1 MNPPLATSRICG
13 TRFCRMLHS
22 AVGPVP
28 LPPTYHATS
37 PAHPKHDRRRAM
49 RSCRVPSR
57 AVPSLAMR
65 QVATHTCQAARPLGL
80 DAQGHVVHAGV
91 DGYRDTK

>member
-13 TRFCRMLHS
+13 TRSCRMLQS
-22 AVGPVP
+22 AVGLV
-28 LPPTYHATS
+28 LLRPTCDATC

-49 RSCRVPSR
+49 RSRRVPST